1 MKQACAAT
9 AAVVAILLGLIGFAS
24 PSFEVASLTYSS
36 FVTLAQAESV
46 DRTRPAIIL
55 GPPPGESTAESAD
68 EAEAEGPPRPL
79 PPIARK
85 KPQPPKKVSA
95 PKAPQKKAATKK
107 APAKK
112 AAAKKA
118 PAKKPAAQK
127 APAKKAVAKAPVSPP
142 QQAKDCDYCYGCEAL
157 VPTCKRQWVCG
168 KRYTERLAAG
178 LCRR

>member
-9 AAVVAILLGLIGFAS
+9 AAVVAVLIVSAGAALAGFQAPSSYDFGLL
-24 PSFEVASLTYSS
+24 
-36 FVTLAQAESV
+36 TLAQAQPVEHKQPS
-46 DRTRPAIIL
+46 IIL
-55 GPPPGESTAESAD
+55 EPPPGESTDKSAD
-68 EAEAEGPPRPL
+68 DAEAAEPPRPL

-85 KPQPPKKVSA
+85 KPAPPKKVSA
-95 PKAPQKKAATKK
+95 PKAPQK
-107 APAKK
+107 

-118 PAKKPAAQK
+118 PAKKPVAQK

>member
-1 MKQACAAT
+1 MKQAHAAT
-9 AAVVAILLGLIGFAS
+9 AALVAILLGLLGFAS
-24 PSFEVASLTYSS
+24 PGSQVPSLTYSG

-46 DRTRPAIIL
+46 DRSHPAIIL
-55 GPPPGESTAESAD
+55 EPPPGESPAESAD
-68 EAEAEGPPRPL
+68 EVEAKEPPRPL

-95 PKAPQKKAATKK
+95 PKAPQKAAVKKAPAKKAPAKKPVAQK

-112 AAAKKA
+112 AAAK
-118 PAKKPAAQK
+118 
-127 APAKKAVAKAPVSPP
+127 APVTPP

-168 KRYTERLAAG
+168 KRYTDRLAAG